1 MSTPHC
7 PTCHRAYWRFRGDW
21 PPRGYCS
28 QDCYLNRRRKK
39 VRTIPETAAAVLDA
53 FKEHRVLAHAT
64 RDLHQWFDCEVCDR
78 FEERYAVSM
87 YL

>member
-1 MSTPHC
+1 MSTPRC

-28 QDCYLNRRRKK
+28 QACWQGRNKRKVK
-39 VRTIPETAAAVLDA
+39 SPPESPAVVLEDY
-53 FKEHRVLAHAT
+53 KQHRLTVHAT
-64 RDLHQWFDCEVCDR
+64 HDIVTWIDCEVCER